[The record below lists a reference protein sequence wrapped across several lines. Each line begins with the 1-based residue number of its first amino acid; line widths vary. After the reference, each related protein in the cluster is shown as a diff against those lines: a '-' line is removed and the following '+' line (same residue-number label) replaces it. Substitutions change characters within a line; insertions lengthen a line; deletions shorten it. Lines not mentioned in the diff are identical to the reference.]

1 MKRLAVCAVIGSL
14 VVLSFSARAGAQ
26 APPKPGPEHDKL
38 KEMVGTWEASVK
50 SPAGDSKGTMTY
62 KMELG
67 GLWLVEDFQGDF
79 GGMAFQGRGM
89 TSYDSAKK
97 KYVTVWVDSFTTDVS
112 VLEGTFD
119 KDGKVQTMKGD
130 MAGPDG
136 QKMKVTMITER
147 KDKDNVVTTMLGAG
161 PDGKE
166 MEMMKMT
173 YTRKK

>member
-1 MKRLAVCAVIGSL
+1 
-14 VVLSFSARAGAQ
+14 
-26 APPKPGPEHDKL
+26 
-38 KEMVGTWEASVK
+38 
-50 SPAGDSKGTMTY
+50 
-62 KMELG
+62 
-67 GLWLVEDFQGDF
+67 
-79 GGMAFQGRGM
+79 
-89 TSYDSAKK
+89 
-97 KYVTVWVDSFTTDVS
+97 
-112 VLEGTFD
+112 
-119 KDGKVQTMKGD
+119 MKGD